1 MMFIENISLSW
12 KVLNT
17 LVDAVGWFI
26 VAVVIITA
34 ITTFIAWIK
43 GILKPLWRLGLGLS
57 RKKIT
62 VIASQKD
69 SESLVNLIK
78 DSHIFTTKNIF
89 RIISE
94 EDSEDIKKANVI
106 LFKYSGAPFT
116 LKEVLEK
123 KHDDSAIVIY
133 AKQGEIQDSED
144 WKLMHKCRNIS
155 VCNLKGR
162 LLNDLLTLMIT
173 TKL

>member
-57 RKKIT
+57 RKK
-62 VIASQKD
+62 
-69 SESLVNLIK
+69 
-78 DSHIFTTKNIF
+78 
-89 RIISE
+89 
-94 EDSEDIKKANVI
+94 
-106 LFKYSGAPFT
+106 
-116 LKEVLEK
+116 
-123 KHDDSAIVIY
+123 
-133 AKQGEIQDSED
+133 
-144 WKLMHKCRNIS
+144 
-155 VCNLKGR
+155 
-162 LLNDLLTLMIT
+162 
-173 TKL
+173 